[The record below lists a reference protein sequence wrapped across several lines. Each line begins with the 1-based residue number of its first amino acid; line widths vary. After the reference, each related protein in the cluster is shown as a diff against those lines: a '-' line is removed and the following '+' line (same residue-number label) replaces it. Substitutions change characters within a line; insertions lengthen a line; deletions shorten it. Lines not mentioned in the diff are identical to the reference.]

1 MNAPNPRR
9 RAGSLGTQ
17 LIANA
22 LVSVLLPVGIASG
35 IAFFFLSY
43 HLDLIEANFSGAR
56 EALTRDIAGTDIRRQ
71 AENAATQIDSFLKE
85 RIQDAKTWAMD
96 DLVVSAARDAH
107 GRHAAVGLVNA
118 SIEEI
123 EDRFRIHKSLG
134 ASPEADAWLKRQVA
148 VSPHFA
154 EVFFTDRNGFNV
166 AFTNPTSDFVQSDED
181 WWQGAWSRGISIGE
195 VEFDDSAGVW
205 SIEISIRID
214 DPDVG
219 EAVGVMKTVLGIEPI
234 QQIADRTVATLP
246 GGARMAVATGG
257 GLLVAETS
265 SGHAR
270 DRIMNT
276 DLNFRARA
284 EGPVLAAF
292 GAERAGF
299 ALDDVWLLGFA
310 RSGGRETY
318 APIVSRFTGFDWIA
332 ILQVPAAEVHEPLAI
347 LHSIDDA
354 LGDWRNL
361 LALSM
366 AGMALMSAILAIALA
381 ATAARRLTASL
392 RFIGEVAARA
402 ARGESVPSATIERPE
417 ELARLNEQIL
427 RLSWSSQGAR

>member
-284 EGPVLAAF
+284 EGRYSPLSV
-292 GAERAGF
+292 
-299 ALDDVWLLGFA
+299 
-310 RSGGRETY
+310 RSGR
-318 APIVSRFTGFDWIA
+318 VSRWTTCGFWGSPVPGDGKPTLPSSRVSRVSTGS
-332 ILQVPAAEVHEPLAI
+332 PSSRSRPPKCMSRSPSSTRSTT
-347 LHSIDDA
+347 HSGI
-354 LGDWRNL
+354 G
-361 LALSM
+361 
-366 AGMALMSAILAIALA
+366 
-381 ATAARRLTASL
+381 ATS
-392 RFIGEVAARA
+392 
-402 ARGESVPSATIERPE
+402 SPSAWPGW
-417 ELARLNEQIL
+417 L
-427 RLSWSSQGAR
+427 

>member
-1 MNAPNPRR
+1 MNAPKPRR
-9 RAGSLGTQ
+9 PAGSLGTQ

-22 LVSVLLPVGIASG
+22 LVSVLLPVGVASG

-43 HLDLIEANFSGAR
+43 HLDIIEANFSGAR
-56 EALTRDIAGTDIRRQ
+56 EALTRDIAGADIRRQ
-71 AENAATQIDSFLKE
+71 AETTASQIDSFLIE

-96 DLVVSAARDAH
+96 EVVVSAARDAH
-107 GRHAAVGLVNA
+107 GRHTAVGLVNA
-118 SIEEI
+118 PIDDIEN
-123 EDRFRIHKSLG
+123 RFRIAKSLG
-134 ASPEADAWLKRQVA
+134 TAPEADAWLQRQIA

-181 WWQGAWSRGISIGE
+181 WWRNAWSRGISIGE
-195 VEFDDSAGVW
+195 VEYDDSAGVW

-214 DPDVG
+214 DPDLG
-219 EAVGVMKTVLGIEPI
+219 EPVGVMKTVLAIEPI
-234 QQIADRTVATLP
+234 QQLADRTASALP
-246 GGARMAVATGG
+246 GGARMAVATGK

-270 DRIMNT
+270 DRIMNAA
-276 DLNFRARA
+276 LNFRERG
-284 EGPVLAAF
+284 EGPILAAF

-310 RSGGRETY
+310 RSGGREAY
-318 APIVSRFTGFDWIA
+318 SSVISRFAGFDWIVL
-332 ILQVPAAEVHEPLAI
+332 LQIPAAEVHEPLAI

-361 LALSM
+361 LALSL
-366 AGMALMSAILAIALA
+366 AGMALMSAVLAIALA

-392 RFIGEVAARA
+392 RFIGEVAVRA

-417 ELARLNEQIL
+417 ELARLNEQVL
-427 RLSWSSQGAR
+427 RLSFSHDAR